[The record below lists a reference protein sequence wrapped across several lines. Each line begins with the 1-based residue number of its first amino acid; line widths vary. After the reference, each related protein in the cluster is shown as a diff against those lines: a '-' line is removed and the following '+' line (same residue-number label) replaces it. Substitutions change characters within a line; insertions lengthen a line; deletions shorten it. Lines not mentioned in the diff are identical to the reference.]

1 MVVTSLAWAKTTQK
15 ALLPNLKKP
24 ILQTGKSPK
33 SLRHGYGQA
42 WDTGMDRPKNG
53 MCLLMPSQASDSSGK
68 KGKKAK
74 WKEKVKQQ
82 KQVGCFFIP
91 GLRSK

>member
-1 MVVTSLAWAKTTQK
+1 MGV
-15 ALLPNLKKP
+15 
-24 ILQTGKSPK
+24 
-33 SLRHGYGQA
+33 
-42 WDTGMDRPKNG
+42 DRPENG

-82 KQVGCFFIP
+82 KQVRCFFIP
-91 GLRSK
+91 SLRSK